1 MAENSDKNVSSQNLN
16 EKQEKQDLY
25 KCPHCGRLFKK
36 EAYDKHVPICAR
48 SGHNNIIME
57 NNNEKEKEEN
67 PVPNTTTS
75 DISNNKSP
83 IPHIENYI
91 HPITIDTLQTIEE
104 LIEFTLS
111 NYTKKLETTKDS
123 NLMLKRKMIEIKNK
137 EILSL
142 FKEKESLSEINDNEQ
157 YESIF
162 DCVNFYHFTNN
173 EDKIEKKE
181 IDKNILD
188 KLFNKNLSSKGTL
201 LLLCDYQY
209 LIQLCQSFKSLL
221 GEKYSTKLFI
231 KLYIIYKLPFMVIIS
246 FQKLYPAK
254 EPYDISNEKML
265 SYELNKTENE
275 YSFSKPLSY
284 TFSQLSKSVTYMYQ
298 IYQYQAYFYN
308 LHPGTITPVKI
319 KDKLY
324 SDDIA
329 FTISVIDSKDK
340 DLIALN
346 KCAAVIIGKSFA
358 NDFVSLTAEGN
369 MSLCQQCKV
378 SRLLLVRAA
387 PFNFDPVHVIKDK
400 ISGYVILFKFNS
412 CVDKSLP
419 IMLMNEE
426 QKDITNVFAD
436 DKILIRDVKENDINL
451 RQLIFISNPY
461 QVQCEIKTTLTSK
474 TKLKNNKDNPD
485 TNLIPIKTL
494 DKFSQKNLVQC
505 FDDSFISMFYI
516 QALLCGV
523 LFMDLKNLPKEKI
536 KILVLGA
543 GIGTINYYFD
553 KILKS
558 NVCIDAVELDKNVA
572 EKGKEYFGLNN
583 YTKEKNPNIKW
594 YFNDARN
601 FVLDKSVKDYYDL
614 IVMDINNTNSK
625 EGISPPPVF
634 FEENII
640 NKIHSMLKSNGIY
653 IIDLL
658 ARSYQNYKNAYTVLE
673 KQFPHILYI
682 DNNEDLNKIH
692 LCFKT
697 KRSQIENLQTYA
709 DGLKLLK
716 NPEIGDIGII
726 EASANQFIGRFVDG
740 EKQKEVLDAYI
751 S

>member
-1 MAENSDKNVSSQNLN
+1 MAENSDKNVSTQN
-16 EKQEKQDLY
+16 
-25 KCPHCGRLFKK
+25 P
-36 EAYDKHVPICAR
+36 P
-48 SGHNNIIME
+48 S
-57 NNNEKEKEEN
+57 
-67 PVPNTTTS
+67 NTADS
-75 DISNNKSP
+75 EISKVKSP
-83 IPHIENYI
+83 IPQIENYI
-91 HPITIDTLQTIEE
+91 HPIKMETLQTIEE
-104 LIEFTLS
+104 LIELTLS
-111 NYTKKLETTKDS
+111 NYSKKLEQSKDA
-123 NLMLKRKMIEIKNK
+123 NLIIKRKTIEIKNK

-142 FKEKESLSEINDNEQ
+142 FKEKESLNEINDNEQ

-162 DCVNFYHFTNN
+162 DCVNFYHFTTS
-173 EDKIEKKE
+173 EEQIEKKE

-188 KLFNKNLSSKGTL
+188 KLFNKNLSPKGTL

-209 LIQLCQSFKSLL
+209 LTQLCQSFKSLL
-221 GEKYSTKLFI
+221 GENYSTKLFI

-246 FQKLYPAK
+246 LQKLYPSK
-254 EPYDISNEKML
+254 EPYDIGNEKLL
-265 SYELNKTENE
+265 SYELNKTEKE
-275 YSFSKPLSY
+275 YTFSKPLSY
-284 TFSQLSKSVTYMYQ
+284 TFSQMAKSVTYMYQ
-298 IYQYQAYFYN
+298 IYQYQGYFYN

-324 SDDIA
+324 TDDIA

-346 KCAAVIIGKSFA
+346 KCAAVIIGKNFA
-358 NDFVSLTAEGN
+358 NEFITLTAEGN
-369 MSLCQQCKV
+369 MSLCSQCKV

-400 ISGYVILFKFNS
+400 ISGYVLLFKFNN
-412 CVDKSLP
+412 CVDQSIP

-461 QVQCEIKTTLTSK
+461 QVQCEIKTILTSK
-474 TKLKNNKDNPD
+474 TKLKNNKDNQD
-485 TNLIPIKTL
+485 NNLIPIKTL

-523 LFMDLKNLPKEKI
+523 LFIDLKNIQKEKI

-640 NKIHSMLKSNGIY
+640 NKIHLMLKPNGIY

-673 KQFPHILYI
+673 KKFPHILYI

-697 KRSQIENLQTYA
+697 KKTNIEYLQNYA

-716 NPEIGDIGII
+716 QPENGDIGII

-751 S
+751 